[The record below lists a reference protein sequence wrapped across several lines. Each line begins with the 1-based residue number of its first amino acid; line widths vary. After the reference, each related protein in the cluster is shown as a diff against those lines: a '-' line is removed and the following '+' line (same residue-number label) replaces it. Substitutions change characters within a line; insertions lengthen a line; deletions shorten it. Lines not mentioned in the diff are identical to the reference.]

1 MRHFAKIA
9 LILCCMPALMG
20 AEIYRW
26 VDANGVVN
34 YTQQKPLGIPS
45 ERVVTGTAGTRR
57 ATDQPATPTD
67 PAAPGAAPAPLQNV
81 EQNADLSPAQQ
92 DALDALRAAETA
104 RQTELANVRA
114 ANCERARG
122 VLARLSER
130 GRIRVRDDSGSERMM
145 DEDERQ
151 TRIAEAQRGV
161 VENCNEGSG

>member
-57 ATDQPATPTD
+57 ATDEPPVPSTPAG
-67 PAAPGAAPAPLQNV
+67 PAAAAPT
-81 EQNADLSPAQQ
+81 QNADLSPAQQ
-92 DALDALRAAETA
+92 EALDALRAAETA

-130 GRIRVRDDSGSERMM
+130 GRIRVRDDSGNERMM